1 MFTLPL
7 VVTIGNSD
15 RLRLYLACAHT
26 VCGVAVWHAQLAPVF
41 QWTGVLVLV
50 SSLAYHLLQD
60 RGTQV
65 RGHANGTFEVWLEGK
80 WCAARL
86 AASSVIWPSC
96 VVLRYAVDSEHK
108 IRQLVVMPDCLP
120 EVEFRRFR
128 VWLRWRGATHP
139 MDKLGNPD
147 Q

>member
-7 VVTIGNSD
+7 VVTIGNSGW
-15 RLRLYLACAHT
+15 LRLYLACVHT
-26 VCGVAVWHAQLAPVF
+26 VCAVAVLHAQLAPVF
-41 QWTGVLVLV
+41 QWSGLIALV
-50 SSLAYHLLQD
+50 SSLVYHLRRD
-60 RGTQV
+60 CVMHV
-65 RGHANGTFEVWLEGK
+65 RGHASGKFEVWLEGE
-80 WCAARL
+80 WRVARL

-96 VVLRYAVDSEHK
+96 TVLRYAVDSEHK

-128 VWLRWRGATHP
+128 VWLRWRGAKHP
-139 MDKLGNPD
+139 MDKPSNPD